1 MATKLDPS
9 IELRAPT
16 PDDSEELGR
25 ICFDAFRSIAERHN
39 FPPDFPS
46 PEVAAGLLSMLIS
59 HPGFYGVV
67 AQTDGRLLGSNF
79 LDERSAIAGVGP
91 ITIDP
96 RSQDV
101 GVGRR
106 LMEAVMSRAA
116 ERQFAGVRLLQSAYH
131 TRSLSLYAKLG
142 FQVRDVLATVQGNA
156 IAETVAGHSVRVAE
170 EGDIER
176 CNDVCAAA
184 HHYHRAGELR
194 DAVAQGSANV
204 VERDGEIVGYT
215 TGVAF
220 FGHSVTVTNEALEAL
235 IAAAPEFGGP
245 GFLLPARNVDVFNW
259 CTAHGLRVVQL
270 MTLMSH
276 GAYHEPKRPFLPS
289 ILY

>member
-1 MATKLDPS
+1 MATSPDPT

-16 PDDSEELGR
+16 PDDAEELGL
-25 ICFDAFRSIAERHN
+25 ICFDSFRSIAERHN
-39 FPPDFPS
+39 FPPDFPA
-46 PEVAAGLLSMLIS
+46 PEVAAGVLSMLIS
-59 HPGFYGVV
+59 HPSIYGVV
-67 AQTDGRLLGSNF
+67 AQKDGRVLGSNF

-91 ITIDP
+91 ITVDP

-116 ERQFAGVRLLQSAYH
+116 EREFPGVRLLQAAYH
-131 TRSLSLYAKLG
+131 PRSLSLYAKLG
-142 FQVRDVLATVQGNA
+142 FEVRDVLATMQGDA
-156 IAETVAGHSVRVAE
+156 IGETVPGHSVRVAK
-170 EGDIER
+170 EGDIES
-176 CNDVCAAA
+176 CNRVCAAA
-184 HHYHRAGELR
+184 HHYDRAGELG
-194 DAVAQGSANV
+194 DAVAQGSAHV
-204 VERDGEIVGYT
+204 VERDGEVVGYT

-220 FGHSVTVTNEALEAL
+220 FGHSVTETNEALEAL

-259 CTAHGLRVVQL
+259 CTSNGLRVVHL

-276 GAYHEPKRPFLPS
+276 GAYHEPQRPFLPS